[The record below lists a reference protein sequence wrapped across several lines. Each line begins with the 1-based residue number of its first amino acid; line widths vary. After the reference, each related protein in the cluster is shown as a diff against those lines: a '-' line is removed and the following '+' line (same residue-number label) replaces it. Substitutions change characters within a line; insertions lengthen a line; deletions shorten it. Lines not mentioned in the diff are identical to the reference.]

1 MGLFDLFGKKT
12 KEELPEET
20 GETKLLEDTE
30 AFSGM
35 RVEVTTFDDELL
47 FAAKLMDFKKDTA
60 ELYQYSETGM
70 PQGGEPLPVR
80 IRGYSAFKRKA
91 VYMEGVITPEM
102 RQMWRVEDLVIKKV
116 ENDRAFFRL
125 NMDADAILAVLDEPD
140 AAGKVCKL
148 LNISIGGAYIF
159 SEEEY
164 CLESRFLLRFKLL
177 EGGHEFALPC
187 EVLRI
192 IDKDG
197 KGYEYGC
204 RFLEISEA
212 DQQKITQSMFA
223 IQSKRKDIC

>member
-1 MGLFDLFGKKT
+1 MGLFDLFGKRT

-20 GETKLLEDTE
+20 GETELLEDTE
-30 AFSGM
+30 ACSGM

-60 ELYQYSETGM
+60 ELYQYPETGM
-70 PQGGEPLPVR
+70 PQGGESLPVR

-102 RQMWRVEDLVIKKV
+102 KHMWRLEDIVIKKV

-125 NMDADAILAVLDEPD
+125 NMDTDAVLTVPDEPD
-140 AAGKVCKL
+140 VGERICKL
-148 LNISIGGAYIF
+148 LNISIGGACIF
-159 SEEEY
+159 SEDEY
-164 CLESRFLLRFKLL
+164 CLESRLLLRFKLSG
-177 EGGHEFALPC
+177 GGHEFALPC

-192 IDKDG
+192 IEKDG
-197 KGYEYGC
+197 AGYEYGC

-212 DQQKITQSMFA
+212 DQKKIIQSMFA
-223 IQSKRKDIC
+223 IQSQRKDIC